1 MSIILNVGDQA
12 VTLTAKTA
20 AVTLTANTA
29 AVTLS
34 TYIPGPQGDV
44 GPPGPTGGAGYT
56 LPTNSDIG
64 GNRAI
69 TSSNS
74 YAAYADNTDETTYC
88 VGLSMGAISSGA
100 DVTLQSGGKMTVSG
114 AGWTESLPVFV
125 STNGTLTQSAP
136 VTGYV
141 QQVGMAFDSETLIIE
156 INEPT
161 YLEV

>member
-1 MSIILNVGDQA
+1 MSIILNVGDQT
-12 VTLTAKTA
+12 VTLS
-20 AVTLTANTA
+20 ANTA

-34 TYIPGPQGDV
+34 TYIPGPQGV
-44 GPPGPTGGAGYT
+44 IGPPGPTGGAGYT

-88 VGLSMGAISSGA
+88 VGLSMGAVSSGA
-100 DVTLQSGGKMTVSG
+100 DVTLQSGGKMVVSG
-114 AGWTESLPVFV
+114 VGWTESLPVFV
-125 STNGTLTQSAP
+125 STNGTLTQIVP

-141 QQVGMAFDSETLIIE
+141 QQVGIAFDSETLIIE
-156 INEPT
+156 ISEPT
-161 YLEV
+161 YLI